1 MESIMQ
7 KSSNSILRRIGHLVI
22 GVVTLTGSVIGS
34 TTASAISSTSIDGPS
49 RPTLVFIF
57 QPFCN
62 YCKQAAPFFA
72 QLHAQLGD
80 DMDFV
85 MITDYVG
92 YTADSNSFRS
102 QFGLTMPL
110 IEDANLDFAKYKIT
124 GYPNFLWSVPGKGVI
139 NWGPVGYNAG
149 SWASRDVPR
158 ALRFA
163 KYGSAPS
170 SVTNL
175 VVKVR
180 QGLGQF
186 DASWSG
192 ASGQTS
198 ISHYEVRV
206 RSGERLS
213 TRVVVDTYGVA
224 TTSAAIGVA
233 KVQVDTP
240 YFVSVRAVSPAGEGD
255 WSDERSV
262 LWKEGS
268 ATTGAKPGR
277 SVRCRKGSA
286 TKVFDAKRC
295 PSGWRQ
301 VRT

>member
-1 MESIMQ
+1 MQ

-34 TTASAISSTSIDGPS
+34 TRASATSSTSIDSPS

-62 YCKQAAPFFA
+62 YCKQAAPFVA
-72 QLHAQLGD
+72 QLHAQLGA

-85 MITDYVG
+85 MVTDYVG
-92 YTADSNSFRS
+92 YTADSDRFRS

-124 GYPNFLWSVPGKGVI
+124 GYPNFLWSIPGKGVT

-149 SWASRDVPR
+149 SWANRDVPK

-192 ASGQTS
+192 ASGQTP

-206 RSGERLS
+206 RSGEQSS
-213 TRVVVDTYGVA
+213 TRVLVDLYGVA
-224 TTSAAIGVA
+224 TTSAAIGIA
-233 KVQVDTP
+233 EVQVDTP
-240 YFVSVRAVSPAGEGD
+240 YFVSVRAVSPAGESE
-255 WSDERSV
+255 WSGERSV
-262 LWKEGS
+262 LWKKGS
-268 ATTGAKPGR
+268 DATTGAKPGS
-277 SVRCRKGSA
+277 SVRCRRGSV
-286 TKVFDAKRC
+286 TKVFNAKRC

-301 VRT
+301 LRT

>member
-1 MESIMQ
+1 M
-7 KSSNSILRRIGHLVI
+7 
-22 GVVTLTGSVIGS
+22 LTGSIIGS
-34 TTASAISSTSIDGPS
+34 TRASATPSTSIDSPS
-49 RPTLVFIF
+49 RPTLIFVF

-62 YCKQAAPFFA
+62 YCKQAAPFVA

-85 MITDYVG
+85 MITNYVG

-124 GYPNFLWSVPGKGVI
+124 GYPNFLWSVPGKGVT

-149 SWASRDVPR
+149 SWTNRDVPK

-186 DASWSG
+186 DAAWSG
-192 ASGQTS
+192 ASGQTP

-206 RSGERLS
+206 RPCREWIQCGPEEL
-213 TRVVVDTYGVA
+213 YGVT

-233 KVQVDTP
+233 EVQVGKQ
-240 YFVSVRAVSPAGEGD
+240 YFVSVRAISPAGEGA
-255 WSDERSV
+255 WSSESLVAWNKGTDTER
-262 LWKEGS
+262 
-268 ATTGAKPGR
+268 GAKPGS
-277 SVRCRKGSA
+277 SVRCRRGSV
-286 TKVFDAKRC
+286 TKMFGAKRC
-295 PSGWRQ
+295 PSGWRL
-301 VRT
+301 VEL